1 VVAHARRRRGGR
13 PNNSAAMVL
22 AAITAVPGQTGVT
35 IAKLLPDIHER
46 TMRTALRRL
55 RIAGQ
60 IEQRNGGWFLVSERD
75 R

>member
-1 VVAHARRRRGGR
+1 
-13 PNNSAAMVL
+13 MVL